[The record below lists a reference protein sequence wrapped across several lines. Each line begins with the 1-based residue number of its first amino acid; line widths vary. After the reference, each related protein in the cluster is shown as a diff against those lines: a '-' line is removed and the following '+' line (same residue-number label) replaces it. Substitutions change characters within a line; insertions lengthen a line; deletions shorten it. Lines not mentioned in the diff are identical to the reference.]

1 MAGNSAVV
9 PANGGTMV
17 IPGVY
22 FGRLIQAYRG
32 SAPPPSGLLFSQF
45 TLRDNNEITLQD

>member
-1 MAGNSAVV
+1 
-9 PANGGTMV
+9 V

-22 FGRLIQAYRG
+22 FGRLVQAYRG
-32 SAPPPSGLLFSQF
+32 TAAPPAAQLFSQF